1 MAQPMIARGF
11 SIRIFLPDGT
21 PDGLKHVEKSN
32 WTGLGIVCPRSLFAE
47 KKGEKEFARTG
58 VYVLIGP
65 SEESELPRIYVG
77 QGDAVRPRLESHHAK
92 KDFWTTAIF
101 FVSKDEYLN
110 RAHVQYLESELVR
123 LAREAHRCELDN
135 GTQPDKP
142 SLSPAD
148 EADVQTFLDEMLLC
162 FPVLGVTVFEKPAG
176 SAPKQALLY
185 LKAKDCDCRGY
196 ESAEGFV
203 VLKGS
208 RARVDEVP
216 SIHDYLSDLRK
227 TLVASG
233 TLQIEGS
240 TYVLDQDY
248 AFNSPSTAA
257 GVMAGRSANGRQEWH
272 DKDGHKLKEL
282 QAQAVGQSADGPDL
296 PET

>member
-1 MAQPMIARGF
+1 MTGKT
-11 SIRIFLPDGT
+11 IRIFLPDGT

-47 KKGEKEFARTG
+47 KKAETEFARTG
-58 VYVLIGP
+58 VYVLTGP
-65 SEESELPRIYVG
+65 SEDSELPRVYVG

-135 GTQPDKP
+135 GNQPDKP

-176 SAPKQALLY
+176 AAPKKNLLC
-185 LKAKDCDCRGY
+185 LATKDCDSRGY
-196 ESAEGFV
+196 ESADGFV
-203 VLKGS
+203 VLQGS
-208 RARVDEVP
+208 HARLDEVP
-216 SIHDYLSDLRK
+216 SIHDYLADMRK
-227 TLVASG
+227 TLVARG
-233 TLQIEGS
+233 ILQQDGGA
-240 TYVLDQDY
+240 YVLTQDY
-248 AFNSPSTAA
+248 EFNSPSTAA
-257 GVMAGRSANGRQEWH
+257 GVMAGRSANGRREWR
-272 DKDGHKLKEL
+272 DKDGHTLKEL

-296 PET
+296 QES